1 MLNEFSLSR
10 GRAMI
15 NFTLKY
21 CDTSEKLLDSYGFR
35 KVVEV
40 FVRRLKKREGL
51 IYNFYLDAFHTDDA
65 LSDAMIEVF
74 KLLTVFDIEEVM
86 KVDNKY
92 SVFFEDKS
100 LFIELIELLYGYWRR
115 LERFTIVRNK
125 RLGEGLQS
133 VRFSQANNNFNE
145 LVLATYRRI
154 EETVMGYKHRVYRQL
169 NAGANAGLTLN
180 DISWNCPIEYRG
192 LSRIPFIGSV
202 ILHPPFISYSKRNT
216 REGLF
221 QKHNKNPLEN
231 IVLNEDDWFVYPAKV
246 GDLLTF
252 VFFHKDFMAHGL
264 TLANLFELAKESEY
278 IGKKPDM
285 IYLFGYPDG
294 ENEKRTFYHKDTK
307 NDILIGYANYTDEI
321 DYFGYMKK
329 MLLTL
334 HNIKKIDEGDLPI
347 HGAMV
352 NIVLRNGKE
361 SNIVIMG
368 DSGAGKSESL
378 EAFRTLNE
386 KYIKHMRIIFDDMG
400 FLKLENDGK
409 IKGYGTE
416 IGAFVRVDDLE
427 SGYAFEQLD
436 RGIFT
441 NPDKINARVTIP
453 VSTYEIIS
461 KGYEVDIMLYANNY
475 EDSEKKIKFFEDV
488 DQAIDVFE
496 AGARKAKGTTSEKGL
511 VKSYFANPFGAIQER
526 ETNEKLVREY
536 FHKMAE
542 QGVQI
547 GEINTSLAIEGKEK
561 DGPKNAAEELFQL
574 INQ

>member
-10 GRAMI
+10 DRAMI

-21 CDTSEKLLDSYGFR
+21 CDTSEKLLDSFGFR

-40 FVRRLKKREGL
+40 FVKKLKKEEGL
-51 IYNFYLDAFHTDDA
+51 IYNFYLDAFGTDDQLA
-65 LSDAMIEVF
+65 DAMVEVF
-74 KLLTVFDIEEVM
+74 KLLTVFDINEVL
-86 KVDNKY
+86 KVENKY
-92 SVFFEDKS
+92 SIFFEDRN
-100 LFIELIELLYGYWRR
+100 LFIELIELLYGYWRK
-115 LERFTIVRNK
+115 LERFTIVRNN

-133 VRFSQANNNFNE
+133 VRFIQANNNFND

-154 EETVMGYKHRVYRQL
+154 EETVMGYQHRVYRQL
-169 NAGANAGLTLN
+169 IAGANAGLTLN
-180 DISWNCPIEYRG
+180 DVNWNCPIEYRG
-192 LSRIPFIGSV
+192 LTTIPFIGSV
-202 ILHPPFISYSKRNT
+202 VLQPPFISYTKRNT
-216 REGLF
+216 REGIF
-221 QKHNKNPLEN
+221 QEHFKNPLEN

-252 VFFHKDFMAHGL
+252 VYFHKDFMAHGL
-264 TLANLFELAKESEY
+264 ALANLFELAVESDY
-278 IGKKPDM
+278 IGRKPDM

-294 ENEKRTFYHKDTK
+294 DNEKRTFYYKDKK

-334 HNIKKIDEGDLPI
+334 HNIKKIEEGHLPI

-378 EAFRTLNE
+378 EAFRTLNQ
-386 KYIKHMRIIFDDMG
+386 KYIKHMRVIFDDMG
-400 FLKLENDGK
+400 FLKIENDGK

-453 VSTYEIIS
+453 ISTYEIIS

-475 EDSEKKIKFFEDV
+475 EDSDKKIKFYDNI
-488 DQAIDVFE
+488 DQAINIFE
-496 AGARKAKGTTSEKGL
+496 DGSRKAKGTTSEKGL

-526 ETNEKLVREY
+526 DANEKLVREY
-536 FHKMAE
+536 FHKMFDL
-542 QGVQI
+542 GVQV
-547 GEINTSLAIEGKEK
+547 GEINTSLAVEGKEK
-561 DGPKNAAEELFQL
+561 DGPRNAAEELFEL